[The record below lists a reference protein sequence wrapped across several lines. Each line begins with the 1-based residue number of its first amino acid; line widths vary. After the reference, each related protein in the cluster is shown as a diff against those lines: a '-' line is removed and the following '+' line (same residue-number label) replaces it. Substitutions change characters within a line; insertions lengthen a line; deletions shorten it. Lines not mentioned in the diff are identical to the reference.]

1 MLSTIVFAL
10 ILPVQA
16 QVSFGVGVDVQVVA
30 PTVRF
35 EAEPPL
41 VLVAPGVVV
50 VRDYESEVFFSN
62 GFYWTAKSGH
72 WYRTRSYR
80 GGWSRVP
87 RWRVPGRIA
96 RVRTGSYRHYR
107 GGRHFRGPRGSGR
120 RGYNRGYDRHDRRD
134 VHRGGYRNDRRD
146 AHRGRGRYERRDV
159 RDHRRGERRHDS
171 GRGDRRHDN
180 R

>member
-50 VRDYESEVFFSN
+50 VRDYESEVFFAN

-87 RWRVPGRIA
+87 RWRVPGRIS
-96 RVRTGSYRHYR
+96 RVRAGSYRHYR

-120 RGYNRGYDRHDRRD
+120 RDYNRGGYRNDRRD

-146 AHRGRGRYERRDV
+146 VHRGRGRHERRDV
-159 RDHRRGERRHDS
+159 RDHRRGERRRDS